1 MAEFPRDDRQ
11 NLSPATSMLYDLLSV
26 WPDPTARI
34 RSRGYIICND
44 PYIRCSRLVF
54 SSLKLGR
61 KSHSYSTTI
70 TRIEKDRWKVKI
82 RYRWRREREGERGA
96 GWGRERERKRE
107 EEIEKSYVLVWPQ
120 YLAGNDSYPRDH
132 WTGSFCGFREIPRT
146 SVHSFSL
153 IRHLGRSWPT
163 FCY

>member
-1 MAEFPRDDRQ
+1 MSKLSAYDFFEMAEFPRDDRQ

-82 RYRWRREREGERGA
+82 RYRWRREREREREERDGGEKE
-96 GWGRERERKRE
+96 RERERKRLRRAMFWSDLS
-107 EEIEKSYVLVWPQ
+107 IWPEMIHTRGTTEPA
-120 YLAGNDSYPRDH
+120 LSADSARFPGHRY
-132 WTGSFCGFREIPRT
+132 
-146 SVHSFSL
+146 
-153 IRHLGRSWPT
+153 IRFL
-163 FCY
+163 